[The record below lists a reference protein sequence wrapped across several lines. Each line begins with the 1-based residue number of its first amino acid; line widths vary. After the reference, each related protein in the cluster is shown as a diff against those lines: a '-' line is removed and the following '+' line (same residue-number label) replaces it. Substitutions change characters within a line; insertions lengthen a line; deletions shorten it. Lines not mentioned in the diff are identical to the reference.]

1 MMETD
6 GTGRIVNEEVYY
18 GHVHEGK
25 TTLPCVLFEEETI
38 LDSVLTWTI
47 A

>member
-6 GTGRIVNEEVYY
+6 GIGRIVNEEVYIM
-18 GHVHEGK
+18 VMHEGK